1 MAARSYAHQQQQ
13 QQQFGS
19 HQQQYAAAAAA
30 AGMLQATPPSGFL
43 GPGSFTGTAGSF
55 MPGSTSNLLQYSP
68 AAAQVHAR
76 AHAIAMAALQQLSP
90 QLGSSFQAQTAAAL
104 LGTSVSNRGGSSG
117 SYNASAGKAVCCVL
131 LVCMRPVAFN
141 DT

>member
-1 MAARSYAHQQQQ
+1 MASRSYAHQQQ

-30 AGMLQATPPSGFL
+30 AGMLQSTPPSGFL
-43 GPGSFTGTAGSF
+43 GPGSFPGNAGSF
-55 MPGSTSNLLQYSP
+55 VPGSTSSLLQYSP

-104 LGTSVSNRGGSSG
+104 LGSSVSNNRGGGSG
-117 SYNASAGKAVCCVL
+117 SFNASAGEGLCCGVCS
-131 LVCMRPVAFN
+131 RAA
-141 DT
+141 